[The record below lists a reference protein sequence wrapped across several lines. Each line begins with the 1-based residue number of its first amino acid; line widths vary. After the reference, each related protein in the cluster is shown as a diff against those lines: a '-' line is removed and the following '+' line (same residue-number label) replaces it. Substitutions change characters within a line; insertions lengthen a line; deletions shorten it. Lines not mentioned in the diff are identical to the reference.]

1 MPFTAQPENGYY
13 YRQSGFYLEY
23 KRYTRKSQNNATTNQ
38 IILKTLTWGEL
49 PSGLRH
55 CRCIERFLAQA
66 LLGAWPGVPL
76 YEAPGSLPVK
86 T

>member
-38 IILKTLTWGEL
+38 IILKT
-49 PSGLRH
+49 
-55 CRCIERFLAQA
+55 
-66 LLGAWPGVPL
+66 
-76 YEAPGSLPVK
+76 
-86 T
+86 